1 MRTIIAAFLVVSA
14 VFFGCLQTNGPQPVL
29 VGNDSD
35 IHGCK
40 GSAGYSWCEAKQ
52 KCIRVWEEN
61 CTANL
66 SCACPKGYVQEGDV
80 CNPNCYYSTPRCLA
94 PSFKCSQGNAG
105 MANPA
110 SVNCIGNGYN
120 LTIRTD
126 SEGGQYGV
134 CSKPGYTECE
144 EWAFFRDN
152 CTIVPLGPN
161 VSANATGRE
170 PRAEGQFCGGIAAIP
185 CQEGLHCRLNGT
197 YPDAGGACIKDC
209 GCTLMTNGTA
219 MGCFG
224 CAYVKETGS
233 FNCTSAPEGWQ
244 QYEKKPGAIG
254 IPYACYCADFGETH
268 VTVNGVNTTYAA
280 HGGCGLAQ

>member
-1 MRTIIAAFLVVSA
+1 MKAMIALLVAA
-14 VFFGCLQTNGPQPVL
+14 VALSGCLANYPTQANNTLNSTNGTVQIANPAAKDCVL
-29 VGNDSD
+29 
-35 IHGCK
+35 
-40 GSAGYSWCEAKQ
+40 
-52 KCIRVWEEN
+52 
-61 CTANL
+61 
-66 SCACPKGYVQEGDV
+66 KGYTYEIRADAAGGQYGVCSKPGYTECEEWALYRGDCQLV
-80 CNPNCYYSTPRCLA
+80 PINATDNQ
-94 PSFKCSQGNAG
+94 SQGL
-105 MANPA
+105 ANPA
-110 SVNCIGNGYN
+110 SVNCIGKGYN
-120 LTIRTD
+120 LTIKTD

-152 CTIVPLGPN
+152 CSIVPLEANG
-161 VSANATGRE
+161 SANATGRE

-224 CAYVKETGS
+224 CAYVKGTGS

-244 QYEKKPGAIG
+244 TYEKKPGAIG
-254 IPYACYCADFGETH
+254 IPYACYCANIGTVN
-268 VTVNGVNTTYAA
+268 VTVNNVNTAYAA
-280 HGGCGLAQ
+280 HGGCELAQ